1 MTYQVIKMSE
11 HDAWYQA
18 AKAAGGYHKAKVMIE
33 PDLERTQLK
42 VIKPEDCGITK
53 KTGIDVAAQVNER
66 LRNGEKPIDLTPYL
80 QPLSGVPRVDRYEG
94 KRLVDNSDE
103 LCFLEVHVGDAP
115 RGSYDWA
122 SDLQRRGAAIDSF
135 CYLET
140 DFLYEA
146 AVKYATLADD
156 EAFMYR
162 DIDDEEYIGDTLNF
176 FTGGNYTYADRVRM
190 EDEITTI
197 VEALARQI
205 KNGEAP
211 DLSKLENKITV
222 CGVETSLTELMEYQ
236 KVGRELMDSFQYGA
250 LNAPLSGASVAE
262 HAKMGLAKS
271 IAELYGSDKGEL
283 GKRFA
288 EGIARVYEKAV
299 ARQEKLAS
307 KDHWHDGY
315 WSREAVDIQVDAAKS
330 FGSMKSGDKE
340 TLKRDFS
347 EKLNQLQSRIRAYC
361 YAFGN
366 QFWYDANGSAVNLNG
381 TVKKIQDFFQS
392 WMKKIGQ

>member
-18 AKAAGGYHKAKVMIE
+18 AKAAGGYHKAKVKIE
-33 PDLERTQLK
+33 PDPERTQLK
-42 VIKPEDCGITK
+42 VIKPEDFGITK
-53 KTGIDVAAQVNER
+53 KGGNYIDINEL
-66 LRNGEKPIDLTPYL
+66 LRNGEKPVDLTPYL
-80 QPLSGVPRVDRYEG
+80 KPLSGVSRVDRYEG

-103 LCFLEVHVGDAP
+103 LCYYEFHVGEAP

-135 CYLET
+135 CYLDT

-146 AVKYATLADD
+146 AGKYATLADD

-162 DIDDEEYIGDTLNF
+162 DIDDDEFVGDTLNF
-176 FTGGNYTYADRVRM
+176 FTGGNYTCADRVKM
-190 EDEITTI
+190 KDGITTI
-197 VEALARQI
+197 VEELARQI
-205 KNGEAP
+205 KIGEAP
-211 DLSKLENKITV
+211 DLSRLQNRITV
-222 CGVETSLTELMEYQ
+222 CGIETSLTELMEYQ

-299 ARQEKLAS
+299 ARQERTAS
-307 KDHWHDGY
+307 MDHWRDEY
-315 WSREAVDIQVDAAKS
+315 WCREALDIQVDSAKS
-330 FGSMKSGDKE
+330 FGSMKSSSRE
-340 TLKRDFS
+340 SLTRDFS

-366 QFWYDANGSAVNLNG
+366 QFWYDPNGSVVNLNN
-381 TVKKIQDFFQS
+381 TTKTIRNFFQS